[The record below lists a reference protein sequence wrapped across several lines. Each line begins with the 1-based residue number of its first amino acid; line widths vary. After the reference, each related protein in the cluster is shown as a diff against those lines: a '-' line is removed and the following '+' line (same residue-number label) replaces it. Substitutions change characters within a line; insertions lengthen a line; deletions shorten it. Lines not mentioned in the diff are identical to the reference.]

1 MVSLRP
7 TGFATDC
14 YRPLLSASLVAAAVS
29 LGYTWAATVIRW
41 VIQASPHNAA
51 DQAHAVVASGSAADI
66 GARMKADPH
75 GFAQLTDRKHR

>member
-41 VIQASPHNAA
+41 VIQARPHN
-51 DQAHAVVASGSAADI
+51 VVAIGSAADI
-66 GARMKADPH
+66 CARMKADPH